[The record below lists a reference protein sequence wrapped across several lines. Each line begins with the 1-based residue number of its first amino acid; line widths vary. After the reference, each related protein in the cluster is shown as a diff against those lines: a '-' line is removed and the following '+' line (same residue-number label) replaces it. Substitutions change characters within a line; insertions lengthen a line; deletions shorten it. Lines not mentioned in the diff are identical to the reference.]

1 MIWLIPF
8 LLICLFLL
16 FRFVSPYEGSEGA
29 EGGLKGMEG
38 AEGGE
43 GGLKEVQEIKE
54 AFQALLVSPAFQ
66 RAYGDFL
73 AFHQEFQ
80 TGWREVL
87 DTAASMSQ
95 EAGTARKERTDDERN
110 VTVRELSAS
119 LGKPLPLIV
128 PLPGKVETLEDL
140 ERAQLLE
147 RIPPSAQPYQ
157 DALEWMNQTLI
168 KAQQELDKA
177 LQGGGIPTLEGFAG
191 QECAHIAQCFKDNPD
206 LLRQVVAAQ
215 QEDAAARLER
225 IQRELMG
232 RFQQFQQ
239 PRLRSAFDLNGRL
252 RANAREV
259 QRKAQSGDWI
269 KDVKIGSKEP
279 GAKYALPPG
288 ADALEEMRRKDPTR
302 YAQLQKSPFFSVKQL
317 IDQIN
322 RNLR

>member
-1 MIWLIPF
+1 
-8 LLICLFLL
+8 
-16 FRFVSPYEGSEGA
+16 
-29 EGGLKGMEG
+29 
-38 AEGGE
+38 
-43 GGLKEVQEIKE
+43 
-54 AFQALLVSPAFQ
+54 
-66 RAYGDFL
+66 
-73 AFHQEFQ
+73 
-80 TGWREVL
+80 
-87 DTAASMSQ
+87 MSQ
-95 EAGTARKERTDDERN
+95 EAGTARKERTDEERN
-110 VTVRELSAS
+110 ATVRDLSAS

-128 PLPGKVETLEDL
+128 ALPEKVETLEDL
-140 ERAQLLE
+140 ERILE

-157 DALEWMNQTLI
+157 DALEWMNQTLL

-177 LQGGGIPTLEGFAG
+177 LQGGGIPKLEGFAG
-191 QECAHIAQCFKDNPD
+191 KECANIAQCFKDNPD

-239 PRLRSAFDLNGRL
+239 PRLRSAFELNRRL
-252 RANAREV
+252 RANAKEV

-269 KDVKIGSKEP
+269 KDVRMGSAEP
-279 GAKYALPPG
+279 GEKYVLPPG

-322 RNLR
+322 QNLR